1 MWQVLSIGE
10 TVEEVSDSGFL
21 AQAPTLRTQLL
32 ADDSMLQVSSL
43 LRRPIIVS
51 QNHCCIVKSQFTM
64 YHHIFIIAS
73 FSLRPSRSGQ
83 KLMKTLLLC
92 MAMHISFSSCY
103 SACLLIP
110 CLPFGGKNRHWN
122 DPSTFGI
129 FSIFFIWGSCLN
141 FCKLQCYSTA
151 CKELCMSTAPL
162 HFTGTPTRAAAYPC
176 RQACQRVASARKKNH
191 HQGCNQRAPGGDLP
205 VRGGVHL
212 LRAGHHGAAGGD

>member
-83 KLMKTLLLC
+83 KIMKTLFVVHGHAHQLQQLLFC
-92 MAMHISFSSCY
+92 LSFDT
-103 SACLLIP
+103 
-110 CLPFGGKNRHWN
+110 LP
-122 DPSTFGI
+122 TF
-129 FSIFFIWGSCLN
+129 W
-141 FCKLQCYSTA
+141 
-151 CKELCMSTAPL
+151 
-162 HFTGTPTRAAAYPC
+162 
-176 RQACQRVASARKKNH
+176 RQKQT
-191 HQGCNQRAPGGDLP
+191 LE
-205 VRGGVHL
+205 
-212 LRAGHHGAAGGD
+212 